1 MALHH
6 LDAPWK
12 RAEVAQRDGRILRL
26 CNDNKELAIYRTF
39 RRTFQTPRIRTAS
52 IHGWLVEELGVCLF
66 ERSLIE
72 HRHVPS
78 GGAGHRQP
86 EFHKGFLSW

>member
-52 IHGWLVEELGVCLF
+52 IHG
-66 ERSLIE
+66 
-72 HRHVPS
+72 
-78 GGAGHRQP
+78 
-86 EFHKGFLSW
+86 